1 MKKGKI
7 TAILLV
13 LIILAMT
20 VFAGCAGETDEMKN
34 DPLYQHMEEMGY
46 KAREIKEAMTNIE
59 VTEYT
64 TSNGTPSTVRTAKL
78 SNGDEINHIV
88 EGDIEN
94 FMIVKE
100 NGDIYLDG
108 NKIDISPSAPDR
120 DNIPKD

>member
-1 MKKGKI
+1 MEKGKI

-13 LIILAMT
+13 LVILAMT
-20 VFAGCAGETDEMKN
+20 VFAGCSGETDALKN

-88 EGDIEN
+88 EGNLEN
-94 FMIVKE
+94 FMIAKA

-108 NKIDISPSAPDR
+108 NKVTITPGPDKN
-120 DNIPKD
+120 DIPKD